1 MGAVMRLTPVFGMV
15 NFINDAHFRRIWRHP
30 KKIINSRQ
38 KAWVHYM
45 LQVWGNVNAGDDSP
59 CGAINV
65 IGRLMI
71 RIRPPQSK
79 LSRSLWVS

>member
-1 MGAVMRLTPVFGMV
+1 MRLTPVFGMV